1 MKINFSA
8 PVSLIKPI
16 SNHHLLKA
24 SPYLCIFTG
33 RIDGKNKLGK
43 VYYVRPEIYFN
54 SKAEV
59 YIMNFNKENNLINY
73 NSNIV
78 DNVLDISGQIIISD
92 FKKNKELNDQ
102 VIAVNLLIKNLENV
116 KINAITINNGSKDFE
131 MGLLGKVVYFIY
143 IKKYWINK
151 KVEYFKNSSQLSNL
165 LPKTNL
171 IEKISKNL

>member
-33 RIDGKNKLGK
+33 RIDSKNKLGE
-43 VYYVRPEIYFN
+43 VYYLRPEISYN

-59 YIMNFNKENNLINY
+59 YILNFNEDNNIINY
-73 NSNIV
+73 NSNSV
-78 DNVLDISGQIIISD
+78 KNVFEISGQIIISD
-92 FKKNKELNDQ
+92 FKKKKDLNDQ
-102 VIAVNLLIKNLENV
+102 VIAINLLIKNLENL
-116 KINAITINNGSKDFE
+116 KINAITINNGQIDNE
-131 MGLLGKVVYFIY
+131 MGILGKIVYFIY
-143 IKKYWINK
+143 LKKYWINK
-151 KVEYFKNSSQLSNL
+151 KLEYFKNSSQLSNL

-171 IEKISKNL
+171 IEKISKKI